1 MGSPRQPKK
10 KYSRPF
16 KRWSKERLDSE
27 KPVIQEFGL
36 KNKMEI
42 WRVASLL
49 RKFAAQA
56 KRLIALRG
64 AQAEMEKRQMI
75 GKLSSLGVIS
85 QNASLDEVLGLT
97 LKDFLARR
105 LQTIVFKRNLAR
117 TVRQSRQF
125 IVHRQVKVG
134 DKVIT
139 SPSFLVPVSAEDK
152 VAFVETSALANPE
165 HPERAVKAAVKE
177 VPDAKE

>member
-10 KYSRPF
+10 KYSRPL

-36 KNKMEI
+36 KNKKEI
-42 WRVASLL
+42 WRAASSL

-64 AQAEMEKRQMI
+64 VQAEVEKKQMI
-75 GKLSSLGVIS
+75 GKLSSLGIIS
-85 QNASLDEVLGLT
+85 PNASLDEVLGLT
-97 LKDFLARR
+97 LKDFLVRR

-117 TVRQSRQF
+117 SVRQSRQF
-125 IVHRQVKVG
+125 IVHRQIKVG
-134 DKVIT
+134 DKIIT
-139 SPSFLVPVSAEDK
+139 SPSFLVPVSVEDK
-152 VAFVETSALANPE
+152 VAFVETSPLANPE
-165 HPERAVKAAVKE
+165 HPERAVKDDVKK
-177 VPDAKE
+177 VPDAKD